1 MITKTCTVCHKEL
14 PATLEYFF
22 KERRGKYGLRSK
34 CKVCFAAAAKILKA
48 KPAYREKAIEH
59 GREYYQKNK
68 DQFSKR
74 WRKYYEENAEHLKE
88 KAKEWGRDNLDKRR
102 IIDARRRED
111 AGFRLSQ
118 NISRSMRQS
127 LSNGKNGYHWEVLV
141 GYTLDDLIKHIEN
154 QFQDSMTWN
163 NYGEWHIDH
172 VIPKSVFNFTKPEH
186 IDFKRCWSLDNLQP
200 LWAEDN
206 MSKGAKLEKSFQPAL
221 PI

>member
-1 MITKTCTVCHKEL
+1 MTTKTCTVCHKEL

-22 KERRGKYGLRSK
+22 KERHGKYGLRSK
-34 CKVCFAAAAKILKA
+34 CKVCFVAAAKILKA
-48 KPAYREKAIEH
+48 KPAYEKKAIEYN
-59 GREYYQKNK
+59 RKYYQKNK

-74 WRKYYEENAEHLKE
+74 CRKYYEENAEHLKE

-102 IIDARRRED
+102 IIDTRRRKN

-118 NISRSMRQS
+118 NISRSIRQS
-127 LSNGKNGYHWEVLV
+127 LSNGKNGYHWEGLI

-172 VIPKSVFNFTKPEH
+172 VIPKAVFNFTKPEH

-200 LWAEDN
+200 LWAKDN
-206 MSKGAKLEKSFQPAL
+206 LSKQAKLSKPFQPSL